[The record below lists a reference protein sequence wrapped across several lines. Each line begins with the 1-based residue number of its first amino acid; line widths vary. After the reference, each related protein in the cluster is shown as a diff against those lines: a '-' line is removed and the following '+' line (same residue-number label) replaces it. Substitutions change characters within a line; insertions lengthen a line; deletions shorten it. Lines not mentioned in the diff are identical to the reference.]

1 MRRCAFEGK
10 TVDTSQGNVKRT
22 PATIAAPSAPAGHQ
36 HQGIHH
42 GIEMGRSKYTFLYHS
57 ARNRK
62 FADSP
67 LEGTGFEFRLT
78 GFGSANFRSLSR
90 WRASNAYQDV
100 VIREPDRTG
109 PSGTWQDPRSDAKGR
124 EVAFRGFRR
133 MANRTSGEPS
143 SQLHERHDA
152 CDFDTKTQ
160 DKLAAAN

>member
-1 MRRCAFEGK
+1 MTGRRSSGA
-10 TVDTSQGNVKRT
+10 
-22 PATIAAPSAPAGHQ
+22 
-36 HQGIHH
+36 
-42 GIEMGRSKYTFLYHS
+42 
-57 ARNRK
+57 
-62 FADSP
+62 
-67 LEGTGFEFRLT
+67 LEGLRVLDLT
-78 GFGSANFRSLSR
+78 QMLAGPFCTMMLADQGAE
-90 WRASNAYQDV
+90 
-100 VIREPDRTG
+100 VIRG